1 MNDNKLTGVFHKL
14 WKQSKKT
21 GTKDPEGTQSFS
33 DTEPC
38 HKDED
43 NLRRSQSCT
52 ELKELPQPF
61 SLPSRS
67 LFESD
72 GRSMSF
78 EDLHQTDSTTAL
90 LKEQYNSRYSS
101 RHKLSITKEG
111 FTKFG
116 CNFKTSMDKSFY
128 YSAIERNNLYR
139 LSQSI
144 PFTPLPPAGE
154 LVTVYRLEESSPNIL
169 NNSMSSWSQNGFYAT
184 IEILSKE
191 EMGGGLR
198 RAIKVICTWSQND
211 ILKSGHLYIIK
222 TFLPEV
228 VNTWSKVYKAETVL
242 ELCLREI
249 QQQRAAQK
257 LLYAFNQMKPKTI
270 PYSPRFLEVFL
281 LYCHS
286 VSQWFT
292 VEEYMA
298 GRFRKYNNNTGS
310 ESVPSNKLE
319 KTMLAFSHWTYE
331 YTRGEFL
338 VLDLQGVGENLTDPS
353 VIKAGEHRSQDMIF
367 GPANLGDDAIK
378 NFCMKHQCNTCCRY
392 LKLPEMKRN
401 DYITEAALL
410 QGKSQVSTETC
421 GTEDQVNNLSVSCA
435 E

>member
-1 MNDNKLTGVFHKL
+1 MDRGVDQKGNRSSNAFQRNRPL
-14 WKQSKKT
+14 GIMT
-21 GTKDPEGTQSFS
+21 PKDPIDQQALTVCYCLFRKKASQVKHFS
-33 DTEPC
+33 R
-38 HKDED
+38 
-43 NLRRSQSCT
+43 N
-52 ELKELPQPF
+52 
-61 SLPSRS
+61 
-67 LFESD
+67 
-72 GRSMSF
+72 
-78 EDLHQTDSTTAL
+78 
-90 LKEQYNSRYSS
+90 YISS
-101 RHKLSITKEG
+101 ATNKIPM
-111 FTKFG
+111 KFG
-116 CNFKTSMDKSFY
+116 CNFKTSMDTSFY

-144 PFTPLPPAGE
+144 PFTPLPPVGE
-154 LVTVYRLEESSPNIL
+154 LVTVYRLEESSPTIL
-169 NNSMSSWSQNGFYAT
+169 NNSMSSWSHNGFYAA
-184 IEILSKE
+184 IEVLSKE

-198 RAIKVICTWSQND
+198 KAVKVACTWSHND
-211 ILKSGHLYIIK
+211 ILKAGHLYIIK
-222 TFLPEV
+222 SFLPEV
-228 VNTWSKVYKAETVL
+228 IDTWSKIYNAETVL
-242 ELCLREI
+242 QLCLREI

-270 PYSPRFLEVFL
+270 AYSPRFLEVFL

-367 GPANLGDDAIK
+367 GPANLGDDAIN
-378 NFCMKHQCNTCCRY
+378 NFCTKHQCNTCCRN
-392 LKLPEMKRN
+392 LKLPGKKR
-401 DYITEAALL
+401 LW
-410 QGKSQVSTETC
+410 G
-421 GTEDQVNNLSVSCA
+421 
-435 E
+435 